1 MPRRNPFEEIERMF
15 EEMNEGLRAFDTGLT
30 QGVPID
36 VVETDDSFVVTADLP
51 GYEKSDIDVRLS
63 GSTLVVSAERSAEE
77 EEEAEEGSYVRRERT
92 RESVTRSV
100 RLSERVDPSSTNA
113 SYNNGVLTVTL
124 AKESTDSGESIPIE

>member
-1 MPRRNPFEEIERMF
+1 MF

>member
-1 MPRRNPFEEIERMF
+1 MF
-15 EEMNEGLRAFDTGLT
+15 EEMNEGLRTFDTGLT

-77 EEEAEEGSYVRRERT
+77 EEAEEGSYVRRERT

-124 AKESTDSGESIPIE
+124 SKESTDSGESIPIE

>member
-15 EEMNEGLRAFDTGLT
+15 EEMNEGLRTFDTGLT

-77 EEEAEEGSYVRRERT
+77 EEAEEGSYVRRERT

-124 AKESTDSGESIPIE
+124 SKESTDSGESIPIE